1 MNIALLNELEVRLVG
16 SYAKEPLRAHPT
28 DAGLDLA
35 AREEVLLDVRKR
47 VLVST
52 GVQVRIPKGYVGLLV
67 PRSSLSKN
75 NIILTNSCG
84 VIDSDYRGELLVSLM
99 YLGNPETGIGI
110 EDHRH
115 ISRGERIAQ
124 LLVVPIA
131 LPEVKVVYEDDEDWN
146 NTERGTG
153 GFGSTGK

>member
-1 MNIALLNELEVRLVG
+1 MNIALLEELEVRLG
-16 SYAKEPLRAHPT
+16 SYDNIPKRAHPT

-35 AREEVLLDVRKR
+35 ARDEVTLDVRKR
-47 VLVST
+47 VLVKT

-99 YLGNPETGIGI
+99 YLGTPDNFGNI

-115 ISRGERIAQ
+115 ISKGERIAQ
-124 LLVVPIA
+124 LLIVPIA
-131 LPEVKVVYEDDEDWN
+131 LPSVKVIYEDDEDWN
-146 NTERGTG
+146 DTARGTG